1 MKVRRLFGQRTVHLA
16 VLLACT
22 LSTSVATGAPPKV
35 RQIPVQEPEQFEPA
49 EIPDTAAGRKLSWLI
64 DVLNGQK
71 IGDPAEHF
79 APEYLK
85 QIDIAAITRS
95 LEAIS
100 ESQAR
105 GQGRRFQ
112 LRQVNPG
119 STVSYLV
126 CVVVTEDSQAAA
138 RIELGVDPE
147 TEKIDLIEVQPL
159 GGSTGGDPANALGLD
174 KLKGKVS
181 LLAIELGDPDDPQ
194 SGPRAVLEYQP
205 DQVMAIGST
214 FKLWVLGALGKAVA
228 EGDAAWDQSLAI
240 RNEHKSLPG
249 GAMRLESPGREFP
262 LRVYAERMISA
273 SDNTATDHLIA
284 RLGRDR
290 VEAFME
296 ETHHDASLN
305 EPLLTT
311 RELFTLKL
319 PPDIALRQ
327 RWLVAD
333 RARRK
338 KLLSEG
344 GAVASAVPSALLVNL
359 WTRPVYIEDIEWFA
373 GVRDLCRVMT
383 RLHEME
389 RQEDLEPIGQV
400 LRVNPGLDFDA
411 DAWASVGFK
420 GGSEPGVLSF
430 CWLLERADGRWFVLA
445 MIWNNP
451 IAPVD
456 PAVFMER
463 AEQAIDR
470 LAQME

>member
-1 MKVRRLFGQRTVHLA
+1 MNLRRLFNRGTLTVAALIACATAISLA
-16 VLLACT
+16 SA
-22 LSTSVATGAPPKV
+22 APPKV
-35 RQIPVQEPEQFEPA
+35 RQIPIEEPEEFEPA
-49 EIPDTAAGRKLSWLI
+49 AIPDTPAGRKLSWLI

-71 IGDPAEHF
+71 VGDPAEHF

-85 QIDIAAITRS
+85 QIDSAAISRT
-95 LEAIS
+95 LETLA
-100 ESQAR
+100 EDQAR
-105 GQGRRFQ
+105 GEARKFQ

-119 STVSYLV
+119 STASYLV
-126 CVVVTEDSQAAA
+126 GVVATEDSKAAA

-147 TEKIDLIEVQPL
+147 SEKIDLIDVQPL
-159 GGSTGGDPANALGLD
+159 GGSTGGDPSKQLGLD

-181 LLAIELGDPDDPQ
+181 LLAIELGDPEDPM
-194 SGPRAVLEYQP
+194 SGARAVLEYQP
-205 DQVMAIGST
+205 DQVMAIGSA
-214 FKLWVLGALGKAVA
+214 FKLWVLGALGEAVA
-228 EGDAAWDQSLAI
+228 DGEADWDQPLAI
-240 RNEHKSLPG
+240 RTEHKSLPS
-249 GAMRLESPGREFP
+249 GAMRLEPPGKEFP
-262 LRVYAERMISA
+262 LRVYAEKMISA

-284 RLGRDR
+284 RLGRER

-296 ETHHDASLN
+296 ETHHDSSIN

-319 PPDIALRQ
+319 PPDISLRQ

-333 RARRK
+333 QARRK
-338 KLLSEG
+338 KLLAEG
-344 GAVASAVPSALLVNL
+344 GAVATAVPSALLANL
-359 WTRPVYIEDIEWFA
+359 WTRPVHIEDIEWFA

-389 RQEDLEPIGQV
+389 NKDGLAPIGSA
-400 LRVNPGLDFDA
+400 LRINPGLDFDPG
-411 DAWASVGFK
+411 DWNSVGFK

-430 CWLLERADGRWFVLA
+430 CWLLERSDGRWFVLA

-456 PAVFMER
+456 QAVFIQR